1 MTREEAIERIEDHM
15 MVHRMGKYPH
25 LKIKEALD
33 LALSALRGLTQ
44 NDWVRVED
52 KLPENDVPENTVQVS
67 VLVLTDRGTVK
78 IKNRRYHPAR
88 IYYGKFYP
96 ERWDWGTFN
105 DDHITHWMPLP
116 VPPEKYM

>member
-1 MTREEAIERIEDHM
+1 MTREEAIKRIEDHM
-15 MVHRMGKYPH
+15 TVHRMGKYPH

-44 NDWVRVED
+44 NDWVSVED
-52 KLPENDVPENTVQVS
+52 KLPENDVPENAVQVS
-67 VLVLTDRGTVK
+67 VLVLTDRGAVK
-78 IKNRRYHPAR
+78 IKNRTYHPAR

-105 DDHITHWMPLP
+105 ADHITHWMPLP
-116 VPPEKYM
+116 VPPEK